1 MQHPLLLTQPYQF
14 SEAETQ
20 ERLAERAEQSKQG
33 LLDSGLNE
41 DKANE
46 VKESTLNKGPQ
57 AEGYFTAHFMYSFVH
72 ENGRS
77 IRIEKTGPFI
87 DTDQHWIT
95 VNDEMEAEKEAV
107 RLILTCS
114 QFDTV
119 PMHDESDYDLLHNF
133 AAKMQMAANSIAKS
147 TNRSPG
153 NLLVGS
159 IEDEKL
165 LENSAATKVYDTYL
179 TPSMP
184 AGTLAFVY
192 VNKGEKTQL
201 EGPFLYCPCDADDG
215 PNWFGTTPETDEHT
229 WRNYIAVLRLDRG
242 EQNAQIE
249 QGNNR

>member
-1 MQHPLLLTQPYQF
+1 MQHPLLLTQPYHF
-14 SEAETQ
+14 NEAETTQ
-20 ERLAERAEQSKQG
+20 KLEERAEQSKQG
-33 LLDSGLNE
+33 LLDSGVTE

-46 VKESTLNKGPQ
+46 VKQNVHDKGPLD
-57 AEGYFTAHFMYSFVH
+57 EGYFAAHFMYSFVH
-72 ENGRS
+72 DSGRS

-87 DTDQHWIT
+87 DTEQYWT
-95 VNDEMEAEKEAV
+95 KVSDEMEAEQEAISF
-107 RLILTCS
+107 ILSCEP
-114 QFDTV
+114 FDTV
-119 PMHDESDYDLLHNF
+119 PMHDEDDYDLLHNF
-133 AAKMQMAANSIAKS
+133 AAKMQMAANSIAKR

-201 EGPFLYCPCDADDG
+201 EGPFLYCPCEAGDG
-215 PNWFGTTPETDEHT
+215 PNWFGVTPETDEHS
-229 WRNYIAVLRLDRG
+229 WRNYIAILKLDRG
-242 EQNAQIE
+242 EEHAQIQ
-249 QGNNR
+249 QGRNS